1 MGKPNIAVA
10 IFIVAIL
17 LAMVIN
23 FVGADSCSRCDD
35 GNPCTA
41 DLCSIDTKYS
51 CTHKALD
58 GNYGSC
64 AGEVDSCHIKT
75 CGEGACLE
83 KKVSSCN
90 YEVECFEPELIN
102 PAYEYYKIALGEPAF
117 GCTVANLDNVSGK
130 VDFSAEIEGYSYLF
144 EKTVEL
150 GPNETKEVEVELNFK
165 QKFYEVGES
174 TFSILKTR
182 VSSSNRTVYSN
193 SETVQIEKATTYA
206 PPRGDEDVIAVWV
219 TYNDPCIEEII
230 SEAKKFAPDG
240 EFRAYQR
247 GEDDRMAELEA
258 VFYAL
263 RYQNISYVSST
274 VATTDNGKTFYN
286 QNVRLPYQSLKYK
299 QMNCVDGAVLY
310 AAILEKLE
318 YETAIAFSPG
328 HAFVLVSSRNRK
340 WGSGFF
346 GSMFGG
352 WDEDWIA
359 IETTDTGD
367 ESVTF
372 EDAVRAGERNLDSAT
387 KIVEVHDAIDAGVV
401 PFPVGKHEC
410 GIMDLTLEAEEH
422 QSLLSDW
429 D

>member
-1 MGKPNIAVA
+1 MGKPNIAIAFFVIA
-10 IFIVAIL
+10 II
-17 LAMVIN
+17 LAMIIN
-23 FVGADSCSRCDD
+23 FVGADNCSRCDD

-41 DLCSIDTKYS
+41 DLCGIDTKYS

-58 GNYGSC
+58 GDYGGC
-64 AGEVDSCHIKT
+64 TGEVDGCHIKT

-90 YEVECFEPELIN
+90 YEVECLEPGLIN

-117 GCTVANLDNVSGK
+117 TCTVANLDNVSGK

-150 GPNETKEVEVELNFK
+150 GPNETKAVGVELKFK
-165 QKFYEVGES
+165 QEFYEVGES
-174 TFSILKTR
+174 TFSMLKTR
-182 VSSSNRTVYSN
+182 VSSSNLTVYSN

-206 PPRGDEDVIAVWV
+206 PPRGQEDVIAVWV

-247 GEDDRMAELEA
+247 GEDERMAELEA

-274 VATTDNGKTFYN
+274 VATTDSGKSFYN
-286 QNVRLPYQSLKYK
+286 QDVRLPYQSLKYK

-310 AAILEKLE
+310 SAILEKLE
-318 YETAIAFSPG
+318 YDTAIAFSPG
-328 HAFVLVSSRNRK
+328 HAFVLVGSRNSR
-340 WGSGFF
+340 WGSSFF
-346 GSMFGG
+346 SGIFGG
-352 WDEDWIA
+352 WNQDWIA

-372 EDAVRAGERNLDSAT
+372 EDAVRAGARALDRAT
-387 KIVEVHDAIDAGVV
+387 IIIEVSDTRESGVI
-401 PFPVGKHEC
+401 PLPVGEHEC
-410 GIMDLTLEAEEH
+410 GIVDLTQKAEEH
-422 QSLLSDW
+422 QILFGN
-429 D
+429 